1 MNEWTLQLPFTK
13 PLSLNDRQHHMVKAK
28 AVREWRESTAL
39 LARAAGI
46 PACDRIRAT
55 LLYVPNANR
64 RRDPDNLV
72 AGFKPA
78 VDALVDA
85 GIVPDDTQEYVERV
99 WPQILNAD
107 PKHEG
112 GRLYLRIEDLS

>member
-1 MNEWTLQLPFTK
+1 MTTWTLQLPFMK

-39 LARAAGI
+39 LIRTAKI
-46 PACDRIRAT
+46 PACTRVRAT

-85 GIVPDDTQEYVERV
+85 GVVPDDTQEYVERV
-99 WPQILNAD
+99 WPVILDAV
-107 PKHEG
+107 PKHIG